1 MTTPAPIKFPVK
13 NAKGQDTGL
22 NAQPTQQQ
30 LDDIAKNAGDKA
42 LSNLKNEAGT
52 FIKNTLGVT
61 SLDLKEVVPAL
72 RNKLRDPEVDIEVG
86 TKTVPTPHSKIP
98 GSTITEKTHRY
109 TVIVPDIDEK
119 SVLNLGSGAEKHELP
134 DPGITAR
141 TKSHIHLHAFDAANA
156 SMIALGGPT
165 ILKTSKITDPHK
177 VLTSNEGI
185 SAVTNGHLW
194 GEAQKV
200 VNLASHTDQTIVRAH
215 EKMVR
220 VQADAANV
228 EVGAAKKVIVGGVD
242 SVNIVSNGTVDLGD
256 NKYGQGF
263 GETLSESAKIEID
276 KDGIS
281 LLDWLSSGMT
291 TWQAYRAEDQI
302 YKKGTLEKETKKN
315 DKPKIITDALKV
327 ISSASRQVASK
338 LVGGKVSISAA
349 TFASMTGR
357 VAASMYGN
365 LSATVAS
372 AVSASVVG
380 GTAGLK
386 GLVWTSVWAGN
397 GVSVRTLL
405 GSASLRSD
413 KGKVAID
420 GAKEVN
426 VVSAGGVNIGG
437 DGYAELK
444 SGSGSVY
451 VGSSKFTKVC
461 AGSGSGMGVLVSA
474 TQTVIG
480 TMTNPD
486 KSSASPTK
494 EQCIVM
500 STGGTGA
507 GGKAI
512 QPGLAI
518 QSQRAV
524 IRAKNNEWHVVGK
537 KAYIL

>member
-1 MTTPAPIKFPVK
+1 MSTPAPVKFPVK
-13 NAKGQDTGL
+13 NAKNKDTGL
-22 NAQPTQQQ
+22 VAEPTQQQ

-42 LSNLKNEAGT
+42 LGNLKNEAGA
-52 FIKNTLGVT
+52 FIKTALGVT

-72 RNKLRDPEVDIEVG
+72 RNKLRDPEIDIEIG
-86 TKTVPTPHSKIP
+86 TKTVPSPHAKIP
-98 GSTITEKTHRY
+98 GATITEKVHRY

-119 SVLNLGSGAEKHELP
+119 SVLNLGSGAGKHELP
-134 DPGITAR
+134 DAGITAR
-141 TKSHIHLHAFDAANA
+141 TKTHAHLHAFEKTNA
-156 SMIALGGPT
+156 SMIGLGGPT
-165 ILKTSKITDPHK
+165 ASPNDIVDPHK
-177 VLTSNEGI
+177 VLTSNTGI
-185 SAVTNGHLW
+185 CAVTNGHLW
-194 GEAQKV
+194 AEAQKV
-200 VNLASHTDQTIVRAH
+200 VNLASHTEQTILRAH
-215 EKMVR
+215 KKMVR

-228 EVGAAKKVIVGGVD
+228 EVGSAKKVIVGGVD
-242 SVNIVSNGTVDLGD
+242 SVNIVSNGTVELGE
-256 NKYGQGF
+256 NQYGQGF

-276 KDGIS
+276 KDGVS

-315 DKPKIITDALKV
+315 DTPKIITDALKV
-327 ISSASRQVASK
+327 LSSVGRQVASK
-338 LVGGKVSISAA
+338 FVGGKVSISAA

-426 VVSAGGVNIGG
+426 VVSAGGVNVGG

-444 SGSGSVY
+444 SGKGYAY
-451 VGSSKFTKVC
+451 VGSAKFSKVC
-461 AGSGSGMGVLVSA
+461 AGTGSGMGVLVSG

-480 TMTNPD
+480 TMTNAD
-486 KSSASPTK
+486 KASASPTK
-494 EQCIVM
+494 EHCIVI
-500 STGGTGA
+500 STGGTSA
-507 GGKAI
+507 TGKAI
-512 QPGLAI
+512 EPGIAI
-518 QSQRAV
+518 QSSRAV
-524 IRAKNNEWHVVGK
+524 IRAKSNEWHVVGK
-537 KAYIL
+537 KAHIL